1 MPTTT
6 PCSKRSSVSK
16 CRSNRVA
23 GALHFTGRLR
33 TQLAA
38 SILCTTFLIAGCAR
52 PTSTKAL
59 NDQKI
64 DQWTGRISLHVKS
77 EPEQFFSAG
86 FELHGRPERGELRL
100 IGPLGAVLGVLRW
113 SPGEAEFDSGTA
125 GNLQRF
131 DSIDTLMARTTG
143 AAVPLPAL
151 FAWLQGDI
159 AAAGGW
165 SADLSRHGEG
175 RIAATRIEPLPLV
188 DLRVVVDR

>member
-6 PCSKRSSVSK
+6 PCWKRSSVSK

-23 GALHFTGRLR
+23 AALHFTGQLR
-33 TQLAA
+33 ALLAIGCLSA
-38 SILCTTFLIAGCAR
+38 TFLIAGCAH
-52 PTSTKAL
+52 PTSTETL
-59 NDQKI
+59 NDRKI
-64 DQWTGRISLHVKS
+64 DLWTGRISLHVKS
-77 EPEQFFSAG
+77 EPEQLFSAG

-100 IGPLGAVLGVLRW
+100 TGPLGAVLGVLRW
-113 SPGEAEFDSGTA
+113 APGEAEFDSGTP

-131 DSIDTLMARTTG
+131 DSIDSLMARTTG

-151 FAWLQGDI
+151 FAWLQGEN
-159 AAAGGW
+159 ATAGGW

-175 RIAATRIEPLPLV
+175 RIAATRIQPLPLV